1 MEEMMKRTRLMWL
14 VLITLA
20 IATPAAWAQVG
31 PVKPREPNDAMSYFR
46 LGVGHYRADRYMEA
60 VEAYKQAIRLKPD
73 FAAAYHNLGYVY
85 DELGRYKEALESYKH
100 AVQLTPNDAGMYS
113 NMAVTYRKMGRYKEA
128 VASCKQA
135 ISLRPDLA
143 EATQ

>member
-1 MEEMMKRTRLMWL
+1 MKRIRLIWL
-14 VLITLA
+14 VLIILA
-20 IATPAAWAQVG
+20 TATPPTWAQVG
-31 PVKPREPNDAMSYFR
+31 PVKQQESEDAMTYLR
-46 LGVGHYRADRYMEA
+46 LGVKHFMANRYVEA

-73 FAAAYHNLGYVY
+73 FAGAYHNLGYVY

-135 ISLRPDLA
+135 ISLRPD
-143 EATQ
+143 